1 MNGHQKQ
8 RERSAKMIE
17 EALFELMR
25 EKTYAGITERVSKSI
40 LGIVNVP
47 CV

>member
-25 EKTYAGITERVSKSI
+25 EKTYAGILSVSASRFWE
-40 LGIVNVP
+40 L
-47 CV
+47 